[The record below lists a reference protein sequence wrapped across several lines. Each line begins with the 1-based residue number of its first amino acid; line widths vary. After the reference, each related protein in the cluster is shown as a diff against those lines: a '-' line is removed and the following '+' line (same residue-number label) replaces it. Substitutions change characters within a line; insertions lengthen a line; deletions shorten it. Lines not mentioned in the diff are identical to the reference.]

1 MTTRTHNRATWTK
14 AERAAEQEYKKDCL
28 ARWIMSAADDYDHVD
43 RIIVRFEKGRS
54 ALGKDL
60 RERCRALYR
69 EAVRGQDHEKNQAEN
84 ASQGYHRKPKI

>member
-43 RIIVRFEKGRS
+43 RIIARFEKNRP

-69 EAVRGQDHEKNQAEN
+69 ESRQRAR
-84 ASQGYHRKPKI
+84 P